1 MRELIRDWGGE
12 FVAVHHDS
20 EADAWI
26 FIAVHSSRLGRPVGG
41 TRMRVYGSPEEGL
54 RDAQRLA
61 EGMTYK
67 WAAIDFPLGGGKAV
81 IALPAPPAAEAREAL
96 LERYGDLVEA
106 LSGAF
111 GTGVDMGVG
120 PEDVVVIAR
129 RTGYVFGRPPSEGG
143 AGDPGPWTALGVFTG
158 MEVAA
163 GTVFGSSDLEGRT
176 VVVQGVGDVGGP
188 LARRLAEAGAALK
201 LSDVDAGRAERLAGE
216 LGAERVPADDVYDEA
231 CDILAPCAVGGV
243 LNAETIPRLR
253 CRIVA
258 GSANNQLGE
267 AEDAERLLARG
278 ILYAPDYIINAGGA
292 IAHGGLEA
300 LDMNEAEV
308 RERVL
313 GIGPTLEAIFDESA
327 RDAASPVHAAD
338 RRARAVLERG
348 RA

>member
-1 MRELIRDWGGE
+1 MRDLIRGWSGE

-20 EADAWI
+20 ETDAWI
-26 FIAVHSSRLGRPVGG
+26 FVAVHSSRLGRPVGG

-81 IALPAPPAAEAREAL
+81 IALGAPLAEEARVPL
-96 LERYGDLVEA
+96 LERYGDLVES
-106 LSGAF
+106 LNGAF

-120 PEDVVVIAR
+120 PEDVAIIAH
-129 RTGYVFGRPPSEGG
+129 RTDYVFGRPPSAGG

-163 GTVFGSSDLEGRT
+163 ERVFGSSDLKGRT

-201 LSDVDAGRAERLAGE
+201 LSDVDGGRADRLAAE
-216 LGAERVPADDVYDEA
+216 LGAETVPADAVYETA
-231 CDILAPCAVGGV
+231 CDIFAPCAVGAV

-253 CRIVA
+253 CRVVA
-258 GSANNQLGE
+258 GSANNQLDE
-267 AEDAERLLARG
+267 PADAERLLARE

-292 IAHGGLEA
+292 IAHGGFEA
-300 LDMNEAEV
+300 LKMNEAEV

-313 GIGPTLEAIFDESA
+313 GIGPTLEAIFDESS
-327 RDAASPVHAAD
+327 RDGASPAHAAD
-338 RRARAVLERG
+338 RRARAVLER
-348 RA
+348 RRT